1 MKYILMMQFALS
13 EWKSDMIQ
21 NWPAHDIE
29 VHMEHLR
36 RFREEFTASGEMVV
50 THGLLPP
57 EHARFVRASQGGA
70 PEVTDG
76 PFPETKEFLAGYW
89 IVDVERPERAY
100 EIAAIASSAP
110 GPDGKPLV
118 IPIELREVMGA
129 PLPNEG

>member
-21 NWPAHDIE
+21 TWPAHDIE

-57 EHARFVRASQGGA
+57 EHARFVRASQDGA

-76 PFPETKEFLAGYW
+76 PFPETKEFLAGYV
-89 IVDVERPERAY
+89 IVDVETPERAY
-100 EIAAIASSAP
+100 YIASRWSEGP
-110 GPDGKPLV
+110 GPGGKPLNLPV
-118 IPIELREVMGA
+118 EVRRVMS
-129 PLPNEG
+129 PNGEEM

>member
-13 EWKSDMIQ
+13 DWKTGMIH

-29 VHMEHLR
+29 AHMEHLR
-36 RFREEFTASGEMVV
+36 QFREEFTASGEMVV

-76 PFPETKEFLAGYW
+76 PFPETKEFLAGYV
-89 IVDVERPERAY
+89 IVDVETPERAY
-100 EIAAIASSAP
+100 YIASRWSEGP
-110 GPDGKPLV
+110 GPGGKPLNLPV
-118 IPIELREVMGA
+118 EVRRVMSPDG
-129 PLPNEG
+129 EEM

>member
-57 EHARFVRASQGGA
+57 EHAWFVRASQGGA

-76 PFPETKEFLAGYW
+76 PFPETKEFLAGYV
-89 IVDVERPERAY
+89 IVDVETPERAY
-100 EIAAIASSAP
+100 YIASRWSEGP
-110 GPDGKPLV
+110 GPGGKPLNLPV
-118 IPIELREVMGA
+118 EVRRVMS
-129 PLPNEG
+129 PNGEEM

>member
-13 EWKSDMIQ
+13 KWKTDMIH

-70 PEVTDG
+70 PEVTNG
-76 PFPETKEFLAGYW
+76 PFPETKEFLAGYV
-89 IVDVERPERAY
+89 IVDVETPERAY
-100 EIAAIASSAP
+100 HIASRWSEGP
-110 GPDGKPLV
+110 GPGGKPLNLPV
-118 IPIELREVMGA
+118 EVRPVMS
-129 PLPNEG
+129 PNGEEM